1 MYNTGLASPFLL
13 INKIKR
19 MEKTILNFT
28 DLATY
33 TGLSKSYLY
42 KLSSE
47 GKIPGYKPFGKC
59 LFFELEAIDN
69 WLKQNPIINAQELET
84 KANTI
89 VTLKQQTKGGVTK

>member
-1 MYNTGLASPFLL
+1 
-13 INKIKR
+13 
-19 MEKTILNFT
+19 
-28 DLATY
+28 
-33 TGLSKSYLY
+33 
-42 KLSSE
+42 
-47 GKIPGYKPFGKC
+47 